1 MNQNEFPFFLAYLVF
16 TIVQLETQKWIKTD
30 TDHDGIQNNG
40 FWKILCPNSHNL
52 TDDRLQLQ
60 TIAEW
65 ARADKFRDQKS
76 HRSDYSRCENEYF
89 FQVLENVKFFIG
101 RPKMRDKKWDRH
113 YNGCNKQ
120 YLHPAIY
127 IYFSNFIFRSQG
139 KRNNLPEQG

>member
-30 TDHDGIQNNG
+30 TDHDGSQNNG

-60 TIAEW
+60 TLLSEQEW
-65 ARADKFRDQKS
+65 TNLETKS
-76 HRSDYSRCENEYF
+76 HTEVIIVDVRMNIFSKSWKMSNSLLAG
-89 FQVLENVKFFIG
+89 LE
-101 RPKMRDKKWDRH
+101 MRDKKWDRH
-113 YNGCNKQ
+113 YNGCKKQ

-127 IYFSNFIFRSQG
+127 FFSNFIFRSQG